1 MFRKQFT
8 DVPDTRV
15 LAHAIFDTVREPLL
29 VLDQH
34 LRVVAASRSFYLTF
48 GVSADKTEG
57 VLLYE
62 LGNGEWDIP
71 KLRLLLGKILPEQG
85 AMEDYEV
92 EHDFPNIGWRSMLL
106 NARKV
111 FYAAGLHTHILL
123 GMRMSPHNA
132 CWSTKRTSSCG
143 RRTSCSPK

>member
-71 KLRLLLGKILPEQG
+71 KLRLLLSLT
-85 AMEDYEV
+85 M
-92 EHDFPNIGWRSMLL
+92 GWG
-106 NARKV
+106 N
-111 FYAAGLHTHILL
+111 
-123 GMRMSPHNA
+123 
-132 CWSTKRTSSCG
+132 RTASLSN
-143 RRTSCSPK
+143 RNQDLAPAS